1 MRRARRPPEVVGA
14 LPAALASSGARHA
27 RTVRVRVRGGFEPP
41 VLHARAG
48 EPLRIVFSRE
58 ETAPCTERV
67 VFPAFGRSAMLPPF
81 EEVALEL
88 APERAGEYE
97 FTCQLGVLRGRLVV
111 EAARPLLPPAP
122 DTLLLALATWLCT
135 VPLLLLVSVPLLGWE
150 AGAVLG
156 LAWLGAVVA
165 VCFGLC
171 AYRIAATSHERQT
184 PFTPSS

>member
-1 MRRARRPPEVVGA
+1 MRRARRPPDVVGA
-14 LPAALASSGARHA
+14 LPAALTSSRA

-48 EPLRIVFSRE
+48 EPLRLVFSRE

-88 APERAGEYE
+88 VPERAGEYE

-111 EAARPLLPPAP
+111 EAARPVLSPAP

-135 VPLLLLVSVPLLGWE
+135 VPFLLLVSVPLLGWG

-156 LAWLGAVVA
+156 LAWLGAVV
-165 VCFGLC
+165 VGCFGLC
-171 AYRIAATSHERQT
+171 AYRIAATSHERKT